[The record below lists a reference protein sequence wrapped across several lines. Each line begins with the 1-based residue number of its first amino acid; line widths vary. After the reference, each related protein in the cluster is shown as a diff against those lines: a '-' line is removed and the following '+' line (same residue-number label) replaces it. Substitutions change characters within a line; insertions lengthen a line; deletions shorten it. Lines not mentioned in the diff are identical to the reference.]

1 MRAYNLVTHIIFSFL
16 LGIYVLINALMS
28 LGFIIY
34 DEPGEIIEFLL
45 MITVFSLISVFALV
59 CGIITFVRAKKMRT
73 GTYITLEVIN
83 HGVAIL
89 FLIFWSAVQVIQY
102 MSFLHVT
109 ALSHNAPDLKLELL
123 GIGVGIAG
131 IIITA
136 INAKKLKA
144 N

>member
-1 MRAYNLVTHIIFSFL
+1 M
-16 LGIYVLINALMS
+16 LGIYVFINTLMS
-28 LGFIIY
+28 LGFILY
-34 DEPGEIIEFLL
+34 EEPGEVTQLLL
-45 MITVFSLISVFALV
+45 MIAVFSLISVFAIV
-59 CGIITFVRAKKMRT
+59 CGLITFVRAKKMKT

-89 FLIFWSAVQVIQY
+89 FLVFWSAVQVIQY

-109 ALSHNAPDLKLELL
+109 ELSHNAPDLKLELL
-123 GIGVGIAG
+123 GIAVGIAG